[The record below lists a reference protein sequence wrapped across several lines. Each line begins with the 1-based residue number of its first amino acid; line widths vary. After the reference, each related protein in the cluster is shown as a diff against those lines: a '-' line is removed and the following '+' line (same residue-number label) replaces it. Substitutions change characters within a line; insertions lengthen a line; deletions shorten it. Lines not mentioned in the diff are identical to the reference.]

1 MYHDIKKNEY
11 KKFEDQINII
21 KNDGWK
27 FLHPNELLNLSI
39 NKKKIKGKNIILTF
53 DDGFYSNSIIEKKIL
68 TKYKIKAAFFIPYN
82 FMKSKNKKEA
92 LKFIKKRL
100 KIFDYK
106 AEKDERIN
114 MNLNDILIL
123 SKKKHVIGFHTRNV
137 RRGNPFD
144 QTHSNGT
151 HSYCGILQSV
161 RTSCV
166 STGIGTDTCL
176 DRSHDCD
183 SNRIAQ
189 TLSGK

>member
-1 MYHDIKKNEY
+1 MYHDIKKEEY

-82 FMKSKNKKEA
+82 FMKSKNKMI
-92 LKFIKKRL
+92 LKFIKRRL

-106 AEKDERIN
+106 VEKMEE
-114 MNLNDILIL
+114 LI
-123 SKKKHVIGFHTRNV
+123 
-137 RRGNPFD
+137 
-144 QTHSNGT
+144 
-151 HSYCGILQSV
+151 
-161 RTSCV
+161 
-166 STGIGTDTCL
+166 
-176 DRSHDCD
+176 
-183 SNRIAQ
+183 
-189 TLSGK
+189 